1 MTVSVL
7 IVDDS
12 PTMRGLIAATLKRD
26 PDIEVVGFAAN
37 PMEARAEIKRLNP
50 DVITLDVEM
59 PGMNGIEFLEKIM
72 RLRPMPVVMVSTLT
86 QAGAEVTLAALELGA
101 VDAVGKPGPGT
112 TTAEAF
118 ANLANIVKTAARSRV
133 RTASGVAAPPSRF
146 GADYRAAPDHILAIG
161 ASTGGVEAL
170 LTIISRFPANCPAT
184 VITQHMPATFTASFA
199 ARLDRSCPATVLEAT
214 DGALLEP
221 GRIYLAPGGVTHLEV
236 GGTTP
241 RCRLMPGDTVSGH
254 RPSVDVLFH
263 SVARTKRPC
272 TGVLLTGMGRDG
284 AEGLLAIRRAG
295 GHTIG
300 QDEASSVVYGMPR
313 MAFESGAV
321 ERQLPLSQIA
331 DVILELC
338 AVRTANVGLH

>member
-1 MTVSVL
+1 
-7 IVDDS
+7 
-12 PTMRGLIAATLKRD
+12 
-26 PDIEVVGFAAN
+26 
-37 PMEARAEIKRLNP
+37 
-50 DVITLDVEM
+50 
-59 PGMNGIEFLEKIM
+59 
-72 RLRPMPVVMVSTLT
+72 
-86 QAGAEVTLAALELGA
+86 
-101 VDAVGKPGPGT
+101 
-112 TTAEAF
+112 
-118 ANLANIVKTAARSRV
+118 
-133 RTASGVAAPPSRF
+133 
-146 GADYRAAPDHILAIG
+146 
-161 ASTGGVEAL
+161 
-170 LTIISRFPANCPAT
+170 
-184 VITQHMPATFTASFA
+184 
-199 ARLDRSCPATVLEAT
+199 
-214 DGALLEP
+214 
-221 GRIYLAPGGVTHLEV
+221 
-236 GGTTP
+236 
-241 RCRLMPGDTVSGH
+241 MPGDTVSGH